1 MKTAKFKLADLHK
14 PAPAKRAPVKRKT
27 AADLKPTTA
36 WGREFLRRLDA
47 LHKVMDAEGVKKLA

>member
-14 PAPAKRAPVKRKT
+14 PAPAKRKT